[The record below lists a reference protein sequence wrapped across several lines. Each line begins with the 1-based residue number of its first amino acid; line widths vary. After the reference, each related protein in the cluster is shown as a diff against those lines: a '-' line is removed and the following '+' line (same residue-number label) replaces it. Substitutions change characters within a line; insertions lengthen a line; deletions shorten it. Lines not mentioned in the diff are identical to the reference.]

1 MTVAIAIVI
10 LFFILNALSA
20 MDWRSL
26 IKRPS
31 FRTNPTPELRK
42 NTDEYVLAGR
52 TLAGPALLATL
63 AASNLSAFTIF
74 GVSGASYRL
83 GWAFFPVM
91 AFGTAF
97 MAFSF
102 AVIGLPLRRLS
113 AEHGWT
119 TPGQFVAHRF
129 DSPPLGRLFS
139 GLSLAYT
146 IPYLAVQTGAGGRL
160 LSGLTGLPVA
170 ASSALLIGVVA
181 AYVYKGGMHS
191 VVRTD
196 LVQLGALVVLTLAAG
211 AIVLSA
217 AGSSGG
223 FNTVGADTARMSRAG
238 AGSTLGW
245 LPLLGYYVLWGLAD
259 PMFPHFIQRFYAA
272 RSDRALLSGMIAY
285 PAVAVLVFLP
295 VCAIGVLGSALVPGL
310 EGSASDGIFTI
321 LTNLLAGPV
330 WGPVFSVAA
339 LAALMS
345 TMDSQLLSCASMIGT
360 DFIPARWHEASAD
373 AAANASANA
382 GANAGA
388 ALLLAG
394 GAWLVSLHP
403 PASILDFLGRT
414 AFPGYASLAPVAVA
428 GIYAPWLG
436 KRTVGFA
443 LLAGT
448 ALVGLQ
454 SAGLITPPLPAALF
468 NLGIQVLILGIG
480 AVASYAKA
488 YYAEASYAE
497 AEGHDRAAKM
507 GKALKVKTGGS
518 KQAALAAVVG
528 MGFLGVDFWQYGPA
542 RMVVPGL
549 PWWVLYHGGLTLSLS
564 LVFWWYARTR
574 LQAQRLETGVS
585 F

>member
-10 LFFILNALSA
+10 FFFALNALSA
-20 MDWRSL
+20 IDWRSAATWRP
-26 IKRPS
+26 IKNRAAPGQG
-31 FRTNPTPELRK
+31 TPGRDMSS
-42 NTDEYVLAGR
+42 TEYVLAGR
-52 TLAGPALLATL
+52 ALAGPALLATL

-113 AEHGWT
+113 AERGWT
-119 TPGQFVAHRF
+119 TPGEFVADRF
-129 DSPPLGRLFS
+129 GSPTLGRFFS
-139 GLSLAYT
+139 GMSLVYT

-160 LSGLTGLPVA
+160 LADLTGLPVA
-170 ASSALLIGVVA
+170 TGSALLVGLVA
-181 AYVYKGGMHS
+181 AYVYKGGMRS

-196 LVQLGALVVLTLAAG
+196 LVQLGALVILALAAG
-211 AIVLSA
+211 ALVLTA
-217 AGSSGG
+217 AGPSGAMV
-223 FNTVGADTARMSRAG
+223 TAGADTARMSRAG
-238 AGSTLGW
+238 AGATLGW

-295 VCAIGVLGSALVPGL
+295 ICAIGVIGSALVPGL
-310 EGSASDGIFTI
+310 QGSASDSIFSI
-321 LTNLLAGPV
+321 LTTMLAGPV
-330 WGPVFSVAA
+330 WGPIFSVAA

-360 DFIPARWHEASAD
+360 DFMPVRWRGTSAN
-373 AAANASANA
+373 AAANATSNT

-388 ALLLAG
+388 ALLLAA
-394 GAWLVSLHP
+394 GAWLVSLRP
-403 PASILDFLGRT
+403 PASILDFLGKT
-414 AFPGYASLAPVAVA
+414 AFPGYASLAPVALA

-448 ALVGLQ
+448 ALVISQ
-454 SAGLITPPLPAALF
+454 SAGLFIPPLPAALF
-468 NLGIQVLILGIG
+468 NLGIQVLILASG
-480 AVASYAKA
+480 AVVSFAGTGS
-488 YYAEASYAE
+488 
-497 AEGHDRAAKM
+497 RR
-507 GKALKVKTGGS
+507 KVATATGYNR
-518 KQAALAAVVG
+518 AALAAVVA
-528 MGFLGVDFWQYGPA
+528 MGILGVDFWQYGPV
-542 RMVVPGL
+542 RMLAPGL
-549 PWWVLYHGGLTLSLS
+549 PWWVAYHTVLTLALS
-564 LVFWWYARTR
+564 LAFWWYART
-574 LQAQRLETGVS
+574 LMLSQRLGAGES

>member
-1 MTVAIAIVI
+1 MTVAIAVVI
-10 LFFILNALSA
+10 LFFLLNALSA
-20 MDWRSL
+20 VDWRSML
-26 IKRPS
+26 ERSSIQTRPAHAHS
-31 FRTNPTPELRK
+31 K
-42 NTDEYVLAGR
+42 DSADYVLAGR

-91 AFGTAF
+91 AFGTAY

-102 AVIGLPLRRLS
+102 GVIGLPLRRLS

-119 TPGQFVAHRF
+119 TPGEFVAHRF
-129 DSPPLGRLFS
+129 GSPALGRLFS

-170 ASSALLIGVVA
+170 AGSAILVGLVA
-181 AYVYKGGMHS
+181 AYVYKGGMRS

-196 LVQLGALVVLTLAAG
+196 IVQLGALVILALAAG

-217 AGSSGG
+217 AGSSGA
-223 FNTVGADTARMSRAG
+223 FNTIDADIARMSRAG
-238 AGSTLGW
+238 NGSTLGW

-285 PAVAVLVFLP
+285 PVVAILVFLP

-321 LTNLLAGPV
+321 LTNMLAGPV

-360 DFIPARWHEASAD
+360 DFMPARWHGKPASA
-373 AAANASANA
+373 AAKAKA
-382 GANAGA
+382 GANAIA
-388 ALLLAG
+388 SLLLAG
-394 GAWLVSLHP
+394 GAWLVSLYP
-403 PASILDFLGRT
+403 PTSILDFLGRT
-414 AFPGYASLAPVAVA
+414 AFPGYASLAPVAIA

-436 KRTVGFA
+436 KHTAGFA

-448 ALVGLQ
+448 ILVALQ
-454 SAGLITPPLPAALF
+454 SAGLFTPPLPAALF
-468 NLGIQVLILGIG
+468 NLGVQVFILGIG
-480 AVASYAKA
+480 ALASASTAGRSKA
-488 YYAEASYAE
+488 TSIQPSHQAPSY
-497 AEGHDRAAKM
+497 GRNRGFSHK
-507 GKALKVKTGGS
+507 
-518 KQAALAAVVG
+518 AALALVIG
-528 MGFLGVDFWQYGPA
+528 MGILGVDFWQYGPA
-542 RMVVPGL
+542 RSMAPGL
-549 PWWVLYHGGLTLSLS
+549 PWWVLYHAVLTLSLS
-564 LVFWWYARTR
+564 LAFWWYARTLR
-574 LQAQRLETGVS
+574 PAQCLETSVS

>member
-1 MTVAIAIVI
+1 MTAAIAIVI

-20 MDWRSL
+20 MDWHAL

-31 FRTNPTPELRK
+31 IKPHPALEQGK
-42 NTDEYVLAGR
+42 NDDEYVLAGR

-113 AEHGWT
+113 AERGWT
-119 TPGQFVAHRF
+119 TPGEFVADRF
-129 DSPPLGRLFS
+129 GSPLLGRFFS

-170 ASSALLIGVVA
+170 ACSALLIGIVA
-181 AYVYKGGMHS
+181 AYVYKGGMRS

-211 AIVLSA
+211 VIVLSA
-217 AGSSGG
+217 AGTSSG
-223 FNTVGADTARMSRAG
+223 FNTAGADTARMSRAG

-272 RSDRALLSGMIAY
+272 RSDRALLSGMVAY
-285 PAVAVLVFLP
+285 PAVAILVFLP

-310 EGSASDGIFTI
+310 AASESDGIFTI
-321 LTNLLAGPV
+321 LTTMLAGPV
-330 WGPVFSVAA
+330 WGPVFSLAA

-345 TMDSQLLSCASMIGT
+345 TMDSQLLSCASIVGT
-360 DFIPARWHEASAD
+360 DFLPARWRKLSVYTPGGAST
-373 AAANASANA
+373 NP
-382 GANAGA
+382 GANGGA
-388 ALLLAG
+388 ALLLAV

-403 PASILDFLGRT
+403 PVSILDFLGRT
-414 AFPGYASLAPVAVA
+414 AFPGYASLAPIAIA

-436 KRTVGFA
+436 KHTVGCA

-448 ALVGLQ
+448 ALVSLQ
-454 SAGLITPPLPAALF
+454 SAGLFSPPLPAALF
-468 NLGIQVLILGIG
+468 NLGTQVLILGIG
-480 AVASYAKA
+480 QVASSVGTASCNGADKTPKKLKGESSGSNPIALGAVA
-488 YYAEASYAE
+488 
-497 AEGHDRAAKM
+497 G
-507 GKALKVKTGGS
+507 
-518 KQAALAAVVG
+518 VG
-528 MGFLGVDFWQYGPA
+528 ILGVDFWQYGSEG
-542 RMVVPGL
+542 MLIPGL
-549 PWWVLYHGGLTLSLS
+549 PWWVLYHVVLTLALS

-574 LQAQRLETGVS
+574 LSA
-585 F
+585 